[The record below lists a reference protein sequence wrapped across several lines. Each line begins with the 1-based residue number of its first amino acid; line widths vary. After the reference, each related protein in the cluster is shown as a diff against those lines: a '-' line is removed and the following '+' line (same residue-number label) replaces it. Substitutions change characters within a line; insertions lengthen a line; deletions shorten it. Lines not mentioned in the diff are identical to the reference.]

1 MKTYELESLLK
12 SFFIF
17 FILLQILLAIN
28 FWHEFQDKKVQLDEK
43 IQIEMKLCAF
53 KVQCDGLKTDFVDR
67 RKDREENIL
76 YKHGDFYSYFKVP
89 TVEKYL
95 MQVVYPRSRYL
106 ARVEKIKHNTYRKF
120 FFYSF
125 VSAFVS
131 FLFSLYAFMPLR
143 RALRMNEEF
152 VKDILHDFNTPISSM
167 RINLKLFKREIGE
180 NQKIERLENNIETI
194 LALQDNLQIFLKSL
208 PAQIEE
214 FNLKEL
220 LEKRIKYFKI
230 LYPDIT
236 YSLTLQKIL
245 LKTNKDAVIRI
256 LDNLLSNAGK
266 YNRSNGKVLIYMKE
280 KYLYIEDTGKGIQD
294 PSRIF
299 DRYYKEQDR
308 GIGIGLH
315 IVKKLCDE
323 LHIAVKVKSK
333 IDQGT
338 IIVLNLDRL
347 MVS

>member
-1 MKTYELESLLK
+1 LESLLK

-17 FILLQILLAIN
+17 FILLEVLLAIN
-28 FWHEFQDKKVQLDEK
+28 FWHEFQDKKVQLEEK
-43 IQIEMKLCAF
+43 IQVEMKLCAF
-53 KVQCDGLKTDFVDR
+53 KVQCDGLKTDFVEK

-76 YKHGDFYSYFKVP
+76 YKQGDFYSYFKVP

-95 MQVVYPRSRYL
+95 MQVVYPKSRYL
-106 ARVEKIKHNTYRKF
+106 SRVKKIRKNIYHKF

-131 FLFSLYAFMPLR
+131 LLFSLYAFMPLR
-143 RALRMNEEF
+143 RALQMNEEF

-194 LALQDNLQIFLKSL
+194 LSLQDNLQLFLKSI
-208 PAQIEE
+208 PAQTEE

-220 LEKRIKYFKI
+220 LEKRIRYFKI

-236 YSLTLQKIL
+236 YSLSLEKTVLR
-245 LKTNKDAVIRI
+245 TNKDAIMRI
-256 LDNLLSNAGK
+256 IDNLLSNAGK
-266 YNRSNGKVLIYMKE
+266 YNKSNGKVCVYMKE
-280 KYLYIEDTGKGIQD
+280 RSLYVEDTGKGIKD

-323 LHIAVKVKSK
+323 LHIAIKVKSK
-333 IDQGT
+333 IDEGT
-338 IIVLNLDRL
+338 AIVLNLDKL
-347 MVS
+347 LVL

>member
-1 MKTYELESLLK
+1 LKTYELESLLK

-17 FILLQILLAIN
+17 FTLLEVLLAIN
-28 FWHEFQDKKVQLDEK
+28 FWHEFKNNKIELEEK
-43 IQIEMKLCAF
+43 IQIEMKLCAYT
-53 KVQCDGLKTDFVDR
+53 VQCDEFKTDFVE
-67 RKDREENIL
+67 KDEDKEENIL

-89 TVEKYL
+89 TVDKYF
-95 MQVVYPRSRYL
+95 MQVIYPKSRYIS
-106 ARVEKIKHNTYRKF
+106 RVEKIKSSIYNKF
-120 FFYSF
+120 FFYSLF
-125 VSAFVS
+125 SAIVA

-194 LALQDNLQIFLKSL
+194 LSLQDNLQVFLKSI
-208 PAQIEE
+208 PAQTEE
-214 FNLKEL
+214 FNLKEV
-220 LEKRIKYFKI
+220 LEKRIRYFKV
-230 LYPDIT
+230 LYPDVT
-236 YSLTLQKIL
+236 YTLSLEKTLLQ
-245 LKTNKDAVIRI
+245 TNKDALVRV

-266 YNRSNGKVLIYMKE
+266 YNKPNGKVSVYLKE
-280 KYLYIEDTGKGIQD
+280 KSLYIEDTGKGIKD
-294 PSRIF
+294 PSKIF

-323 LHIAVKVKSK
+323 LHIALKVKSRV
-333 IDQGT
+333 DEGTT
-338 IIVLNLDRL
+338 IILQLGRL
-347 MVS
+347 IEA